1 MKHKRRKWMPRARAA
16 IVVLT
21 IQAAAAYGVPLANDL
36 GEDARNAQGDC
47 KPLLLEFSSSSC
59 SYCQLLEE
67 EVLNPTL
74 LNRDYDR
81 RVLMRKLLIDG
92 DARLTDFDGS
102 ASVSAGQLA
111 KRYKVSVTPTLVFV
125 DSQGTELAKRMIGV
139 TTLDFYGGYLDIA
152 LDDARDSL
160 RTRGLCAE

>member
-1 MKHKRRKWMPRARAA
+1 MKHKRRKWMSRARVATFM
-16 IVVLT
+16 LT
-21 IQAAAAYGVPLANDL
+21 IQAGAASGVPLANDL
-36 GEDARNAQGDC
+36 ARDARNAQGDC

-74 LNRDYDR
+74 LNRSYDQ

-102 ASVSAGQLA
+102 TSVDAGQLA
-111 KRYKVSVTPTLVFV
+111 GRYKVSVTPTLLFV
-125 DSQGTELAKRMIGV
+125 DSHGTELAKRMIGV

-160 RTRGLCAE
+160 RARGLCAE